1 MGKGQPKRNFISS
14 SLKDKS
20 YGTERRRNFAKEILH
35 NQTEFPKP
43 LGYKDIDASFEEFVN
58 EEVAHINDTV
68 YSVFTLYSNQ
78 RFSEYSQSWNHT
90 DKDGNLLLNFITIN
104 RENNPKPGTNQG
116 GFWNIPGNRLY
127 TMRVENTL
135 DDNGT
140 ESYTVYSM
148 RQPYAVDLSYRINFV
163 TSTYENIN
171 GFNNRINELFK
182 SRQCYIRPNEHFI
195 PMVIE
200 EVNDETS
207 YSIDERKFFIQSIGI
222 KVMAYII
229 NKEDFK
235 IERKPKRI
243 QLSVE
248 DDKRRI
254 PKVEVEDYQDENIV
268 NPSVKIKITFEP
280 YHERVEFVMDSDV
293 IINTT
298 EMDNIRNVRVFVN
311 DSLYFIEHGFIVHK
325 NDNLKIR
332 IRKIDI
338 NKLSVL
344 SFNGYNPSKT
354 FEKNDIPEKV
364 YDEPTKNEEVIVL

>member
-1 MGKGQPKRNFISS
+1 MGKGQPKRNIMNNR
-14 SLKDKS
+14 LKDKS

-43 LGYKDIDASFEEFVN
+43 LGYKDIDAAFEEFVN
-58 EEVAHINDTV
+58 DNVAHINDTV

-127 TMRVENTL
+127 TMKIENTL
-135 DDNGT
+135 DESGT
-140 ESYTVYSM
+140 ESYTIYSM

-163 TSTYENIN
+163 TSTYETIN

-182 SRQCYIRPNEHFI
+182 SRQCYIRPNGHFI

-235 IERKPKRI
+235 VERKAKRI

-248 DDKRRI
+248 GNKKHI
-254 PKVEVEDYQDENIV
+254 PKVEVEDFQEGAMD
-268 NPSVKIKITFEP
+268 NPNVKVKISFEP
-280 YHERVEFVMDSDV
+280 YHDRVEFVMDSDMV
-293 IINTT
+293 INTT
-298 EMDNIRNVRVFVN
+298 QMNNIRNLRIFVN
-311 DSLYFIEHGFIVHK
+311 DTLYFTEKGFTVHK

-332 IRKIDI
+332 IRKVDM
-338 NKLSVL
+338 NKSSVL
-344 SFNGYNPSKT
+344 YFNGYNPSKT
-354 FEKNDIPEKV
+354 FEKNDISEKV
-364 YDEPTKNEEVIVL
+364 YDESTKNEEVIVL